1 MAVEQ
6 PMAMKPTFFN
16 SRVRSIARR
25 RIAGHTLIEMMFAVA
40 LLVIV
45 VGALLAANIM
55 GLQEQEWV
63 DSKSGAS
70 DNSRKL
76 LNQLPVDI
84 RSSKMWFVGSM
95 SGTNFA
101 INTNTSAGTAI
112 QLYET
117 TNGSSAITYYF
128 DLSDSANN
136 DGHLVRFTYSN
147 STPVVI
153 ASNLVNWL
161 GNGYSFNVEN
171 YNGSPSTNDA
181 NCTSYK
187 NIIHVDL
194 QFCEF
199 QYPLTMVGTNGLY
212 DYYKIEFRVTPHLPE

>member
-1 MAVEQ
+1 
-6 PMAMKPTFFN
+6 MKLFF
-16 SRVRSIARR
+16 SQIGDGPSARR
-25 RIAGHTLIEMMFAVA
+25 RAAGHTLIEMMFALA
-40 LLVIV
+40 LLIIV

-101 INTNTSAGTAI
+101 INTNTASGTA
-112 QLYET
+112 LELFET

-128 DLSDSANN
+128 DLGNSANS
-136 DGHLVRFTYSN
+136 DGHLVRYTSSN
-147 STPVVI
+147 STPVIV

-161 GNGYSFNVEN
+161 GNGYSFNLED
-171 YNGSPSTNDA
+171 YTGAPSTNDA
-181 NCTSYK
+181 TCNSYK
-187 NIIHVDL
+187 AIIHLDL

-199 QYPLTMVGTNGLY
+199 QYPLTYVGTNGLY